1 MLTPFTSTDSA
12 YSFREGERCLL
23 PVDRK
28 RTALKEV
35 TQEEDSEA
43 NALGGNCSSDVSAS
57 CWLANGVTNCPIA
70 TEILRVY

>member
-1 MLTPFTSTDSA
+1 
-12 YSFREGERCLL
+12 
-23 PVDRK
+23 VDRK